1 MMEWPAGAWQPSAA
15 TQERIA
21 ALIPVYREAA
31 QQTLAPLIRG
41 YYPAMQHDHPNEYRK
56 MLELSTKMILVGHA
70 CTEILAYPFDERRR
84 TISALYGGCCFLADS
99 FVDDFGDE
107 AARDYLER
115 FGRLLRE
122 GWFEPRTER
131 ERLFY
136 VVVSRLFGERDVL
149 EPVLRQAIGLLYRA
163 QEQDVTL
170 RFADAPVRRRAHL
183 ARLKDCARNR
193 SGHAIIVLATF
204 LVPEI
209 GLRELSLIFS
219 AGALIMHIDDHGDC
233 YADRRERRFTFMNQL
248 RRPERALKRLFV
260 AHVKRLF
267 DGMPAG
273 SGRDLMIGFLTRYY
287 VTRVAKH
294 RQQRRE
300 GGYAWAVYE

>member
-1 MMEWPAGAWQPSAA
+1 MEWPAAAWQPSAA

-21 ALIPVYREAA
+21 ALIPIYREVA
-31 QQTLAPLIRG
+31 QRTLEPLVRR
-41 YYPAMQHDHPNEYRK
+41 YYPAMLRDHPQEHRK

-70 CTEILAYPFDERRR
+70 CTEILDYPFDERRR

-99 FVDDFGDE
+99 FVDDFGDD
-107 AARDYLER
+107 AARDYLAR

-136 VVVSRLFGERDVL
+136 VIVARLFGKRDVL

-163 QEQDVTL
+163 QEQDVSL
-170 RFADAPVRRRAHL
+170 RFAVASKGRRAHL
-183 ARLKDCARNR
+183 DLLRDCARNR

-209 GLRELSLIFS
+209 GLRELSLIFA

-233 YADRRERRFTFMNQL
+233 YADRRE
-248 RRPERALKRLFV
+248 
-260 AHVKRLF
+260 
-267 DGMPAG
+267 
-273 SGRDLMIGFLTRYY
+273 
-287 VTRVAKH
+287 
-294 RQQRRE
+294 
-300 GGYAWAVYE
+300 

>member
-1 MMEWPAGAWQPSAA
+1 MEWPAAAWQPSAA

-21 ALIPVYREAA
+21 ALISVYREAA
-31 QQTLAPLIRG
+31 RWTLEPLVGR
-41 YYPAMQHDHPNEYRK
+41 YYPAMRSNNAFEYRK

-70 CTEILAYPFDERRR
+70 CTEILGYPFDERRR

-99 FVDDFGDE
+99 FMDDFGDE
-107 AARDYLER
+107 AARDYIER

-136 VVVSRLFGERDVL
+136 VIIVRLFGERDVL
-149 EPVLRQAIGLLYRA
+149 EPVLRQAISLLYRA

-170 RFADAPVRRRAHL
+170 RFASSPKGRRAHL

-233 YADRRERRFTFMNQL
+233 YTDRRERRFTFMNQL
-248 RRPERALKRLFV
+248 RRPERALKHLFLAHIMRLFE
-260 AHVKRLF
+260 
-267 DGMPAG
+267 GISAG

-300 GGYAWAVYE
+300 GGHAWGVYE

>member
-1 MMEWPAGAWQPSAA
+1 MEGPAAAWQPSAGS
-15 TQERIA
+15 QERIA

-31 QQTLAPLIRG
+31 QRTLEPLVRR
-41 YYPAMQHDHPNEYRK
+41 YYPSMLGDHPQELRK

-70 CTEILAYPFDERRR
+70 CTEILGYPFDERRR
-84 TISALYGGCCFLADS
+84 HISALYGGCCFLADS
-99 FVDDFGDE
+99 FIDDFGDD
-107 AARDYLER
+107 AARQYLER

-122 GWFEPRTER
+122 GWFEPRSER

-136 VVVSRLFGERDVL
+136 VIIARLFGERDVL
-149 EPVLRQAIGLLYRA
+149 EPVLRQAIGLLFRA
-163 QEQDVTL
+163 QEQDVAL
-170 RFADAPVRRRAHL
+170 RFASSAQGRRA
-183 ARLKDCARNR
+183 RLGLLRDCARNR

-209 GLRELSLIFS
+209 GLDQLSLIFS

-233 YADRRERRFTFMNQL
+233 YADRRERRLTFMNQL
-248 RRPERALKRLFV
+248 RRPERALKRLFLR
-260 AHVKRLF
+260 HIKRLF
-267 DGMPAG
+267 DGIPAG

>member
-1 MMEWPAGAWQPSAA
+1 MEWPAGAWQPSAA

-31 QQTLAPLIRG
+31 QQTLAPLIRR

-70 CTEILAYPFDERRR
+70 CTEILGYPFDERRR
-84 TISALYGGCCFLADS
+84 AISALYGGCCFLADS

-170 RFADAPVRRRAHL
+170 RFADAPANRRAHL

>member
-1 MMEWPAGAWQPSAA
+1 MEWPAAWQPSAA

-21 ALIPVYREAA
+21 TLIPAYREAA
-31 QQTLAPLIRG
+31 QRTLEPLVRR
-41 YYPAMQHDHPNEYRK
+41 YYPAMRSERANEYRK
-56 MLELSTKMILVGHA
+56 MLELTTKMMLVGHA
-70 CTEILAYPFDERRR
+70 CSEILGYRFDERRK

-99 FVDDFGDE
+99 FIDDFGDD
-107 AARDYLER
+107 AARDYLAR

-136 VVVSRLFGERDVL
+136 VIIVRLFGERDVL
-149 EPVLRQAIGLLYRA
+149 DQVLRQAISSLHRA

-170 RFADAPVRRRAHL
+170 RFELKSGGRRAHL
-183 ARLKDCARNR
+183 ARLKASARNR
-193 SGHAIIVLATF
+193 SGHAIIALAAF
-204 LVPEI
+204 LAPEI
-209 GLRELSLIFS
+209 GLRELTLIFS

-233 YADRRERRFTFMNQL
+233 YSDRRERRLTFMNQL
-248 RRPERALKRLFV
+248 RRPERALKQLFLV
-260 AHVKRLF
+260 HIKGLF
-267 DGMPAG
+267 EGIPAG

-300 GGYAWAVYE
+300 GGHAWAVYE